1 MPELERAAR
10 IAEGFY
16 SGNWLG
22 GEVLERMVQ
31 LTARSSHFRELMRD
45 LFAGTQEYADL
56 RKRVYRSLPRIA
68 AEALVSP
75 FWKPDAQPEQT
86 S

>member
-1 MPELERAAR
+1 MRQKIIPLWLNQDFVPELERAAR
-10 IAEGFY
+10 IAERFY

-45 LFAGTQEYADL
+45 LFAGTQE
-56 RKRVYRSLPRIA
+56 
-68 AEALVSP
+68 
-75 FWKPDAQPEQT
+75 
-86 S
+86 